1 MEYAKVN
8 VKGLLEMK
16 FSEFTYVNDTEG
28 LRSLQGTEEIGLFL
42 DLSIDE
48 SKNGLDDDVVKFDYE
63 VTEFNQ

>member
-1 MEYAKVN
+1 
-8 VKGLLEMK
+8 MK

-63 VTEFNQ
+63 VTEFNQQKVEVQLDFACP

>member
-1 MEYAKVN
+1 
-8 VKGLLEMK
+8 MK

-63 VTEFNQ
+63 VTEFNQQKVEVQLDFDCP